1 VPYRRAS
8 VLVPKTIKV
17 LDTRHTL
24 DNPSQVAPSPG
35 VYANTYKAHLLE
47 LSGLVS
53 EAREA

>member
-1 VPYRRAS
+1 
-8 VLVPKTIKV
+8 VPKTIKV